1 MSEEMKQVTGTEESG
16 AEETQET
23 GKNEKLFTQE
33 EVNSFIQSRIA
44 QMKRQASKETSAE
57 LEQRIKEL
65 DEREMRLSV
74 REELG
79 KRGMPAELA
88 DIITCASVEEIGTKL
103 DRLNE
108 IYGNKH
114 KQNETAPHGF
124 QIGGNGD
131 SDKGEEHHDAIREA
145 MGLYR

>member
-1 MSEEMKQVTGTEESG
+1 MSEEMDQVNET
-16 AEETQET
+16 EETQET
-23 GKNEKLFTQE
+23 GKDEKLFTQE
-33 EVNSFIQSRIA
+33 EVNGFIQSRIA

-57 LEQRIKEL
+57 LEKRIKEL

-79 KRGMPAELA
+79 KRGMPVELA
-88 DIITCASVEEIGTKL
+88 EIITCSSVDEIGTKL

-108 IYGNKH
+108 IYGKKQEENK
-114 KQNETAPHGF
+114 KSSKGF
-124 QIGGNGD
+124 QIGGGV
-131 SDKGEEHHDAIREA
+131 GEEKGHHDAIREA

>member
-1 MSEEMKQVTGTEESG
+1 MSEEMNQVTGTEETG
-16 AEETQET
+16 AEGTQET
-23 GKNEKLFTQE
+23 GKSEKLFTQE
-33 EVNSFIQSRIA
+33 EVNSFIQSRIS

-57 LEQRIKEL
+57 LEQRMKEL

-88 DIITCASVEEIGTKL
+88 DIITCSSVEEIGTKL

-108 IYGNKH
+108 IYGNKQ
-114 KQNETAPHGF
+114 KEQQEAPRGF
-124 QIGGNGD
+124 QIGGGGAGNEG
-131 SDKGEEHHDAIREA
+131 KRHDAIREA